1 MTHKTSVSR
10 IVAVRLASL
19 LLLLG
24 ATDALA
30 GGRIERA
37 PLQPGQ
43 QAALGLG
50 DSKCIMVGE
59 VLKCVPTVVASS

>member
-1 MTHKTSVSR
+1 MTRNTSVGR
-10 IVAVRLASL
+10 IVAVRLAS

-30 GGRIERA
+30 GGRMERA
-37 PLQPGQ
+37 SLQPGQ